1 MRFVVPLRRTA
12 FAALFLLP
20 AFTLHAS
27 AAEGPGW
34 GPGHAMMWGGPTR
47 NWFGWGSSEHFCGA
61 EGERN
66 IERFSA
72 LIERQVK
79 ITEAQKPALETLKGT
94 FQSAMT
100 QLDSLCEKPHA
111 GRWSPMERLSVAE
124 AHLNAMLSAIKSIR
138 GPLEALYAELD
149 DTQKKAFDELRPDWR
164 MRIPWGK

>member
-1 MRFVVPLRRTA
+1 MNVVAPLRHAA
-12 FAALFLLP
+12 FAALLVLP
-20 AFTLHAS
+20 ALTLSAA

-47 NWFGWGSSEHFCGA
+47 NWFGWGSSEHFCGQ

-100 QLDSLCEKPHA
+100 QLDSLCEKPHT

-124 AHLNAMLSAIKSIR
+124 AHLNAMLNAIKSIR
-138 GPLEALYAELD
+138 GPLEALYAGLD
-149 DTQKKAFDELRPDWR
+149 DKQKKAFDELRPDWR
-164 MRIPWGK
+164 MQLPWGK